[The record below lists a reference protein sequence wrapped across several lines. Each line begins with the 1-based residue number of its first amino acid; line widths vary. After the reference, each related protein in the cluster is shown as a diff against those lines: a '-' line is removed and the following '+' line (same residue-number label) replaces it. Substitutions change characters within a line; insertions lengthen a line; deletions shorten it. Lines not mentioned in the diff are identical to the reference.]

1 MSVHRMEILSGAD
14 RRRNW
19 SNALKEQIVSETLEP
34 DVTVTEVA
42 RHHDIDRSLVYRWRR
57 ALGVRRAR
65 GAPAFLPVEI
75 ADDPG
80 APEGSSPS
88 MIPSTPASDAGRIE
102 IEFADGCRVRVDN
115 QVDGKA
121 LARVLNVL
129 ARRR

>member
-34 DVTVTEVA
+34 GVTVTEVA
-42 RHHDIDRSLVYRWRR
+42 RRHDIDRSLVYRWRR
-57 ALGVRRAR
+57 AFGVRRGR
-65 GAPAFLPVEI
+65 GALAFLPVEV
-75 ADDPG
+75 ANDPG
-80 APEGSSPS
+80 AAEGPSPS
-88 MIPSTPASDAGRIE
+88 MAPSTPTLDAGRIE

-129 ARRR
+129 ARQR

>member
-34 DVTVTEVA
+34 GVTVTEVA
-42 RHHDIDRSLVYRWRR
+42 RRHDIARTLVYRWRR
-57 ALGVRRAR
+57 AFGMRRACA
-65 GAPAFLPVEI
+65 APAFLPIEVAGGCTTAES
-75 ADDPG
+75 
-80 APEGSSPS
+80 SSPP
-88 MIPSTPASDAGRIE
+88 MTPSAPALGAGRIE
-102 IEFADGCRVRVDN
+102 IELADGCRVRVDN

-129 ARRR
+129 ARQR

>member
-34 DVTVTEVA
+34 GVTVTEVA
-42 RHHDIDRSLVYRWRR
+42 RRHDIDRSLVYRWRR
-57 ALGVRRAR
+57 LLGVRRGR
-65 GAPAFLPVEI
+65 GAPAFLPVEV
-75 ADDPG
+75 ADGPRALED
-80 APEGSSPS
+80 SPPPTVTS
-88 MIPSTPASDAGRIE
+88 APASGAGRIE
-102 IEFADGCRVRVDN
+102 IELADGCRVRVDS

-129 ARRR
+129 ARQR